1 MYLLFLEFDRQ
12 YSYILTTN
20 KIKYSIYY
28 DKNTKYDMRSDLLDL
43 FNSMRACEEAA
54 KQYFYSWENYKKV
67 ASDTNYSK
75 ELHLQY
81 SKKVAE
87 LEKEKKVMG
96 NALKISIRSFM
107 ERLADKMQ
115 FILNDINDINRII
128 SNSKDIL
135 EADPDIDPNMKFS
148 GKTVEEAISSVNN
161 YAQALL
167 FRISLKGD
175 LFQEQKNSENNTPAN
190 QQTENKTDDSQTI
203 MDQLE
208 DLF

>member
-1 MYLLFLEFDRQ
+1 
-12 YSYILTTN
+12 
-20 KIKYSIYY
+20 
-28 DKNTKYDMRSDLLDL
+28 
-43 FNSMRACEEAA
+43 
-54 KQYFYSWENYKKV
+54 
-67 ASDTNYSK
+67 
-75 ELHLQY
+75 
-81 SKKVAE
+81 
-87 LEKEKKVMG
+87 MG

-115 FILNDINDINRII
+115 FILNGINDINRII

-135 EADPDIDPNMKFS
+135 EADPEIDPNMKFS
-148 GKTVEEAISSVNN
+148 GKTVEEAIASVNN

-175 LFQEQKNSENNTPAN
+175 LFQEQKTIENNEKAD
-190 QQTENKTDDSQTI
+190 QQIENKTDDNQTI

>member
-1 MYLLFLEFDRQ
+1 
-12 YSYILTTN
+12 
-20 KIKYSIYY
+20 
-28 DKNTKYDMRSDLLDL
+28 
-43 FNSMRACEEAA
+43 
-54 KQYFYSWENYKKV
+54 
-67 ASDTNYSK
+67 
-75 ELHLQY
+75 
-81 SKKVAE
+81 
-87 LEKEKKVMG
+87 
-96 NALKISIRSFM
+96 M

-135 EADPDIDPNMKFS
+135 EADPEIDPNMKFS

-175 LFQEQKNSENNTPAN
+175 LFQEQKNIDNNTPAN